1 MLLSRRSL
9 LMGAGAAALVPTLS
23 RAARA
28 AGAHRLV
35 VVLADGGWDS
45 TFVFEPKLDVPDI
58 DGPEVDEKRND
69 PDDVNVVSHYG
80 DLAVCTNEGRRRNVT
95 AFFDKWADRCCIVN
109 GLLVGSIVHD
119 FGRYRILTGTQL
131 NTNPDVATI
140 TGHVLGANLPLGT
153 VDTSGLSLP
162 GSLGASAGRLGA
174 RNQIGY
180 LLDPSLM
187 PYPARSLGLDS
198 FGGYAPDDAEAAL
211 LDQFLADR
219 LAAAPTERARMQLQV
234 DAMVE
239 ASDRA
244 QRVVDSRHLILDE
257 MRTGITQSLK
267 QLADLSVNLLANDI
281 CSSVTIDS
289 GFIWDTHSN
298 NTSQHGNFNALFSPL
313 DDLVQGLDDQGLLD
327 TTIVA
332 VVSEMSRTPK
342 LNSGKG
348 KDHWPTTSALLLGG
362 PVRGGRVAG
371 ATDAGLEAMPVDFAT
386 GEVSSKGA
394 ILRYDNFAAG
404 ILAMLDIDPGDW
416 YPGVEPF
423 LGAM

>member
-119 FGRYRILTGTQL
+119 FGRYRILTGTQV
-131 NTNPDVATI
+131 NTNPDLATI
-140 TGHVLGANLPLGT
+140 AGFEHGANLPLGS
-153 VDTSGLSLP
+153 VDTSGLSLS
-162 GSLGASAGRLGA
+162 GTLGTSAGRLGA

-180 LLDPSLM
+180 LLDGTQMPAPLPSM
-187 PYPARSLGLDS
+187 GISRYPQFTPDLD
-198 FGGYAPDDAEAAL
+198 EQAL
-211 LDQFLADR
+211 LEEFVVNR
-219 LAAAPTERARMQLQV
+219 LTQQPTTRAGMQAQV
-234 DAMVE
+234 DAMIE
-239 ASDRA
+239 ARDRA
-244 QRVVDSRHLILDE
+244 QRLVEARDLILPE
-257 MRTGITQSLK
+257 LRTGVAQSLVG
-267 QLADLSVNLLANDI
+267 LADLAVNLLANDV
-281 CSSVTIDS
+281 CSTVTIDS
-289 GFIWDTHSN
+289 GLTWDTHEGN
-298 NTSQHGNFNALFSPL
+298 ALQHANYDMLFSPL
-313 DDLVQGLDDQGLLD
+313 DTLIQGLSDRGLLD
-327 TTIVA
+327 STLVA
-332 VVSEMSRTPK
+332 VVSEMGRTPR
-342 LNSGKG
+342 LNGTAG

-362 PVRGGRVAG
+362 PTRGGRVVGGTDDGVEALPVDLASG
-371 ATDAGLEAMPVDFAT
+371 ATT
-386 GEVSSKGA
+386 SSGA

-404 ILAMLDIDPGDW
+404 LLAMLDIDPGDW
-416 YPGVEPF
+416 LPRVDPF